1 MESNICADTNAE
13 LPRYK
18 HRRLL
23 ISQKNK
29 QLFDCYWTPTGLA
42 RCANGNALNTD
53 DTEAF
58 LMSNVKLFPEG
69 ALVRLLNKIQC
80 WFESVITTKLWP
92 FEQQEKKKH
101 SCVLLCA
108 SFVCVLS
115 AGVCVWTSRNCSPIN
130 VRTDRLQAPLLAEFI
145 KTSHS

>member
-80 WFESVITTKLWP
+80 WFESVITTKLWA
-92 FEQQEKKKH
+92 FEQQEKKTFL
-101 SCVLLCA
+101 CVTVCL
-108 SFVCVLS
+108 VCVCPIC
-115 AGVCVWTSRNCSPIN
+115 GRVCVDEPK
-130 VRTDRLQAPLLAEFI
+130 LLAN
-145 KTSHS
+145 KCKDW

>member
-92 FEQQEKKKH
+92 FEQQEKKNIPVCY
-101 SCVLLCA
+101 CVPRLCVSYLRA
-108 SFVCVLS
+108 CVC
-115 AGVCVWTSRNCSPIN
+115 GR
-130 VRTDRLQAPLLAEFI
+130 AEI
-145 KTSHS
+145 ARQ